1 MKTRHAVL
9 ALSLSAFL
17 VVACGKQESSTTNQS
32 TETAPATAQN
42 DRDGSQ
48 AYDNT
53 AGNAAHSGSPTGT
66 PETASGAPGATTTPD
81 NTGVNTR
88 DGSGNTPTAA
98 DQSNAPADI
107 STTQQIRKAIV
118 ADKSLSTNAHN
129 IKIITRDGMVTLRG
143 PVKDTREKT
152 VIEQKAV
159 EIAGQNHVQN
169 ELEITG

>member
-1 MKTRHAVL
+1 MKTRYAILTL
-9 ALSLSAFL
+9 ALCALLS
-17 VVACGKQESSTTNQS
+17 VACGKQESSTTSES
-32 TETAPATAQN
+32 TGTTPSTTQN

-48 AYDNT
+48 TYDNT
-53 AGNAAHSGSPTGT
+53 AGKASDAASPAGT
-66 PETASGAPGATTTPD
+66 PEGATQTANAD

-88 DGSGNTPTAA
+88 DANGNTLTPA
-98 DQSNAPADI
+98 DQSSAPADI

-129 IKIITRDGMVTLRG
+129 IKIITKDGMVTLRG

-152 VIEQKAV
+152 LIEQKAV

-169 ELEITG
+169 ELDITG